1 MKRIRSSFYLFA
13 VLSVAVLLL
22 CYPTEAQ
29 KGAIHGIT
37 ICGTVIIPAL
47 LPFMSVSVIL
57 TNLMPNR
64 LPPIAERF
72 ANRIFGLSGNEL
84 TVYILSMIGG
94 YPVGAR
100 LLSELYRSGQT
111 SRTKARQ
118 MLPFCINAGPGFI
131 LSAVGIGIFA
141 SKVIG
146 LLLLLSTIL
155 SSILITIFLCRDKPS
170 TVNPDSG
177 CKSVRFS
184 TVLTESVSGSARAV
198 ISICAYVIIF
208 AAVGAVFERKFNNL
222 PLFGNLLAL
231 FEVTSGI
238 LSTRNIY
245 KAVFL
250 IAFGGFS
257 VWMQVFSLSRDI
269 GVCMPKFAFVR
280 ILHGLL
286 SAVILRFLTFLYP
299 ITVPTLSNHQSFTGG
314 FRSSVSLIITLF
326 IMILLLLITVYG
338 KNNGGNLEKDVL

>member
-1 MKRIRSSFYLFA
+1 MKRIRSSEYIFA
-13 VLSVAVLLL
+13 VLSVTVLLL
-22 CYPTEAQ
+22 CYPTEA
-29 KGAIHGIT
+29 KEGAIYGISL
-37 ICGTVIIPAL
+37 CGTVIIPAL
-47 LPFMSVSVIL
+47 LPFMTVTVIL

-64 LPPIAERF
+64 LPHFAEWF
-72 ANRIFGLSGNEL
+72 ADRLFGFNGIEL

-100 LLSELYRSGQT
+100 LLSEIYRSGQI
-111 SRTKARQ
+111 SKSHARK
-118 MLPFCINAGPGFI
+118 MLPFCVNAGPGFI

-141 SKVIG
+141 SKTIG

-155 SSILITIFLCRDKPS
+155 SSILITTLLCRIKPS
-170 TVNPDSG
+170 PVHTDISSKP
-177 CKSVRFS
+177 VRFS
-184 TVLTESVSGSARAV
+184 TVLTESVSGSAQAV

-208 AAVGAVFERKFNNL
+208 ASIGAIFQNRFSGL
-222 PLFGNLLAL
+222 PLAGTLLAL
-231 FEVTSGI
+231 LEVTTGLAGTQS
-238 LSTRNIY
+238 IY

-250 IAFGGFS
+250 IAFSGFS

-269 GVCMPKFAFVR
+269 GACVPEFALVR

-286 SAVILRFLTFLYP
+286 SAAILRFLTFLYP
-299 ITVPTLSNHQSFTGG
+299 VAVPTLSNHQPFTSG
-314 FRSSVSLIITLF
+314 FRSSVPLIITLF